1 MVRNRRGLAP
11 WSLAR
16 EAGIESATVDGTIE
30 VPQYVQPVL
39 DTGFVDEK
47 GDWKGAKSDDK
58 NFIAMTTDE
67 AIANGG
73 TILTPNVNPDGTWP
87 LDMTGY
93 FDLVLAVKPSNG
105 GNYALTAVMG
115 PDSVN
120 FANLNPVN
128 AAANLKGSIGG
139 GENSPSIYNLLADSA
154 ESMTADVWNIYYF
167 GDKFRG
173 QKLMQ
178 FKIVNNSGD
187 VSTVETAFMRMIGQ

>member
-30 VPQYVQPVL
+30 VPQYVQPTI

-47 GDWKGAKSDDK
+47 GDWKGVKSSDK
-58 NFIAMTTDE
+58 DFIAFGKEE
-67 AIANGG
+67 AVANGG
-73 TILTPNVNPDGTWP
+73 TILAPSVNADGTWP

-93 FDLVLAVKPSNG
+93 NDIQIAIKPSNA

-115 PDSVN
+115 PDSN
-120 FANLNPVN
+120 SYANLEPV
-128 AAANLKGSIGG
+128 AAAAILRGSSLAVTTDAMLK
-139 GENSPSIYNLLADSA
+139 LFDDTA
-154 ESMTADVWNIYYF
+154 ETLVADVWNIF
-167 GDKFRG
+167 IILGRLAN
-173 QKLMQ
+173 QKLLE

-187 VSTVETAFMRMIGQ
+187 ISTIETAFMRIV